1 MKREEGPPTAQRGQ
15 QSLHSERYV
24 PPSIER
30 TRNPQSMAACRKL
43 SLRHVAAVLA
53 AGAADVS
60 SPSTTPRGAAEDDS
74 KSSNGIFIVQ
84 RLLGRD
90 SGGRFFN
97 PLRSHALCE
106 GRARTESERF
116 ERSLARHRSRITTY
130 RKKWEYVANSSA
142 TTSTT
147 TPSRSWP
154 DDVPPDGDLSF
165 LLEDAKYCDRSP
177 PSFRSDDT
185 EYCRRLRFRVAS
197 ALLVQFEEASQKTGL
212 EMLRTLAEN
221 NYSDAMVYY
230 GMCLNDGR
238 AGMEPNSEEA
248 VSWFKRCSELHGH
261 PQSQYELGV
270 AFYTGEGV
278 AENEDE
284 AVRLFKLAAQQHHA
298 AACYMLGDC
307 LLDGVGLELDRAS
320 ALEWLVL
327 ASELGHRGA
336 RSRVMAV
343 LEKKEGEDY
352 GVFTDASRQTL
363 VEHVAPPANKEGR
376 LVQRRTT
383 LLRERTGGRRDPTEL
398 VRRQTIVGNSRK
410 E

>member
-1 MKREEGPPTAQRGQ
+1 
-15 QSLHSERYV
+15 
-24 PPSIER
+24 
-30 TRNPQSMAACRKL
+30 MAACGGGRKL
-43 SLRHVAAVLA
+43 SLRHVAAFLA
-53 AGAADVS
+53 AGASDVT
-60 SPSTTPRGAAEDDS
+60 SPSTTPRGAAEDDDDDNY
-74 KSSNGIFIVQ
+74 SSNGMSIVQ
-84 RLLGRD
+84 RCYYLGRD
-90 SGGRFFN
+90 SGGTTTSFHPPR
-97 PLRSHALCE
+97 RSPSWLAATNSHHALCE
-106 GRARTESERF
+106 GGGRGAAGTTTESERF
-116 ERSLARHRSRITTY
+116 ERALARHRSRITTY
-130 RKKWEYVANSSA
+130 RKEWEYVANSSA
-142 TTSTT
+142 TTSAT

-154 DDVPPDGDLSF
+154 DDVPPDDDISF

-177 PSFRSDDT
+177 PSFGHGDRE
-185 EYCRRLRFRVAS
+185 EYCSRLRFRVAS
-197 ALLVQFEEASQKTGL
+197 ALLVQFEEASQKKGL

-278 AENEDE
+278 AENEEE
-284 AVRLFKLAAQQHHA
+284 AVRLFKLGAQQHHA

-307 LLDGVGLELDRAS
+307 LLDGVGVELDRAT

-363 VEHVAPPANKEGR
+363 VEHIAPPAANKVVGQ

-383 LLRERTGGRRDPTEL
+383 LLRDVSGGSRDPTEL
-398 VRRQTIVGNSRK
+398 ARRQTIVGNSRK

>member
-1 MKREEGPPTAQRGQ
+1 
-15 QSLHSERYV
+15 
-24 PPSIER
+24 
-30 TRNPQSMAACRKL
+30 
-43 SLRHVAAVLA
+43 
-53 AGAADVS
+53 
-60 SPSTTPRGAAEDDS
+60 
-74 KSSNGIFIVQ
+74 
-84 RLLGRD
+84 
-90 SGGRFFN
+90 
-97 PLRSHALCE
+97 
-106 GRARTESERF
+106 
-116 ERSLARHRSRITTY
+116 
-130 RKKWEYVANSSA
+130 
-142 TTSTT
+142 
-147 TPSRSWP
+147 
-154 DDVPPDGDLSF
+154 
-165 LLEDAKYCDRSP
+165 
-177 PSFRSDDT
+177 
-185 EYCRRLRFRVAS
+185 LRFRVAS